1 MALFNFNYEEFELF
15 LFVFVRVGAII
26 IFTPVLGSASVPAMS
41 KVGLILF
48 TSVAIFPVVSSLPGP
63 FSKGTLDF
71 GVHLLSEI
79 TIGLTIAFA
88 ARLVFMA
95 VQVAGT
101 VVDFQMGFGV
111 VNVIDPQTQSQV
123 SVTAQFQNIL
133 AILLFLAVDAHHFF
147 LHAIVES
154 FDLIDPNRFAFSPS
168 VMAYLMELFVHAF
181 VVAIKIAAPAMAV
194 LFFISI
200 SMGLIARTVPQMNV
214 FIVAFPLQIGMGLL
228 MVGLTMAFFT
238 MIVKQEFLDLPL
250 RFVGLMR
257 AM

>member
-26 IFTPVLGSASVPAMS
+26 IFTPILGSASVPAMF

-48 TSVAIFPVVSSLPGP
+48 ASVAIFPAVSSLPGP
-63 FSKGTLDF
+63 LPKGTLDF

-133 AILLFLAVDAHHFF
+133 AILIFLAVDAHHFF
-147 LHAIVES
+147 LHAVVES
-154 FDLIDPNRFAFSPS
+154 FDLIDPNRFAFSPF
-168 VMAYLMELFVHAF
+168 AMEYMMTLFANAF
-181 VVAIKIAAPAMAV
+181 VIAIKISAPAMAA
-194 LFFISI
+194 LFFVSI

-238 MIVKQEFLDLPL
+238 LIVKQEFLDLPL